1 MLCIVV
7 GWQAHGMPVINEI
20 NEINYYPAPSDNGL
34 PEPTDYEFVELYN
47 PSDEEID
54 LSGFAF
60 TRGIGFTFGE
70 GAVLTPEG

>member
-1 MLCIVV
+1 
-7 GWQAHGMPVINEI
+7 MPVI

-70 GAVLTPEG
+70 GAVLRLAGTW